1 MDDDLVEVEVLGVR
15 RHPDDEEL
23 VVLLLEPIGE
33 LVVPISIGPVE
44 AAAIATAQAGI
55 VPPRPMT
62 HDLLRSVL
70 NTLHTRLTRV
80 EITELSGGIFHA
92 ALVLGEEER
101 VDARASDA
109 LALAVRMDCPVLC
122 AVDVLAQAGVEAQVT
137 EVPEGSAVE
146 SEDEVERFR
155 EFLDQVEPED
165 FDDGGASPAPDAE
178 NR

>member
-1 MDDDLVEVEVLGVR
+1 MHDDLVEVEVLGVR

-70 NTLHTRLTRV
+70 DTLGTRLTRV
-80 EITELSGGIFHA
+80 EITELTGGIFHA

-109 LALAVRMDCPVLC
+109 LALAVRMDCPVWC
-122 AVDVLAQAGVEAQVT
+122 AVDVLAQVGVEAQVT
-137 EVPEGSAVE
+137 DGPGIDGTE

-165 FDDGGASPAPDAE
+165 FGDGGASPASGAE